1 MRTRSVPDARTAGR
15 GLPGLA
21 VAGVTALISGVSVF
35 VNSYGVRAVATPAI
49 YTTAKNLV
57 ATVVLGAGSLAAV
70 AWRRRGGDA
79 GARWVDG
86 SRRAAGVR
94 PIAGWAGIGRVRLV
108 ALAYVGVAGGGVA
121 FILFF
126 DGLAR
131 TTATPAAFLRDTLVI
146 WVAAL
151 AAPFL
156 GERITGWNMAAIA
169 LLVGGEVAIAHGVG
183 GLAAGSGQLL
193 ILGATVLWAVEVVVA
208 RWLLSDVAPATL
220 SLVRMG
226 IGSIVLVGYVVATGA
241 GAALASLDRDQI
253 GWILLTGV
261 LLAAYVATWF
271 TALSRARAID
281 VTSVLVASALVTALL
296 QAMAGT
302 ASLVP
307 ELLGLILI
315 AAGTVMVASTSP
327 RRRVA

>member
-1 MRTRSVPDARTAGR
+1 MSATGAADARTARR

-21 VAGVTALISGVSVF
+21 VAGITALISGVSVF
-35 VNSYGVRAVATPAI
+35 VNSYGVHAVATPAV

-57 ATVVLGAGSLAAV
+57 ATVVLVAGSVVAV
-70 AWRRRGGDA
+70 ARRQRGGDA
-79 GARWVDG
+79 GARWVHG
-86 SRRAAGVR
+86 ARPTAGIG
-94 PIAGWAGIGRVRLV
+94 PIAGRVGMGRLRVV

-131 TTATPAAFLRDTLVI
+131 TTATPAAFLKDTLVI

-151 AAPFL
+151 AASFL
-156 GERITGWNMAAIA
+156 RERITGWNVAAIA

-183 GLAAGSGQLL
+183 GLAPGSGQVL

-226 IGSIVLVGYVVATGA
+226 IGSVVLVGYLVATGA
-241 GAALASLDRDQI
+241 AGALASLDRDQI

-281 VTSVLVASALVTALL
+281 VTSVLVASAVVTALL

-302 ASLVP
+302 ASLAP
-307 ELLGLILI
+307 ELGGLILI

-327 RRRVA
+327 RRRVT